1 MPISIL
7 TYLASQFVKN
17 ASLHERKLVLKN
29 SYKIQYLL
37 TGTFALI
44 NSKEIFNVKKKIIN

>member
-1 MPISIL
+1 MPISIP

-29 SYKIQYLL
+29 SYKLQYLL

-44 NSKEIFNVKKKIIN
+44 NSKEIFNVKKK